1 MTLVVTDSLL
11 MKELELEE
19 KPPCWFVLESL
30 NILEDRP
37 RMPMPS
43 HSVITG
49 VLRVLSPIL
58 FPVDLLKVPELK
70 LLVAL
75 LRSIIPE
82 KSPLLREGLL

>member
-1 MTLVVTDSLL
+1 MTNFIYMTLVVTDSLL

-49 VLRVLSPIL
+49 ALRVLSPIL
-58 FPVDLLKVPELK
+58 FPVDLL
-70 LLVAL
+70 
-75 LRSIIPE
+75 
-82 KSPLLREGLL
+82 